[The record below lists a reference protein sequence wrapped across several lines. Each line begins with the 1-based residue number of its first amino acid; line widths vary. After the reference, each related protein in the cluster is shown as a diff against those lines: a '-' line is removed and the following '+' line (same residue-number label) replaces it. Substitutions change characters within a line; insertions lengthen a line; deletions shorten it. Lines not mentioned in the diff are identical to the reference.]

1 MTENLTSIPSAKAY
15 PVVGN
20 LPELARDPIAFFLDT
35 RRTYGDIFRYRFG
48 PRTVYFVA
56 HPDAVKHVLQDN
68 YTNYRKHTAY
78 DKIRPLVGEGLL
90 TSEGES
96 WLKNRRLAQPVFHRQ
111 RIGTFAE
118 MMTEETLLMMERW
131 RRFEPQEPFDL
142 LPEMMR
148 LTLTVVGRSLFSKDI
163 GGEADKI
170 GAALTFALHHANTRS
185 LQLVDLSK
193 LPIPN
198 NVRFNRAVGV
208 LDDLVYSLV
217 AERRASG
224 KDEGDLLSMLLH
236 AQDADTGE
244 SMSDRQLRDEVMTLF
259 LAGHETTANALSWI
273 FYLLSK
279 HTLVTQKLFNE
290 VDAVL
295 GRRTATL
302 EDTPNLTYTRQV
314 IDEGLRLYPPAWIIG
329 RQTLQDDRVGGAF
342 IPAGSDVT
350 ISPLVTQRHPL
361 FWSNPEG
368 FDPGRFTPER
378 SKQRHR
384 FAYFPFGG
392 GPRVCIGN
400 NFALLEMTLTLA
412 TVLQR
417 YELHLASGYP
427 VETHPGITLRPKEGV
442 FMTLKRRGLK

>member
-1 MTENLTSIPSAKAY
+1 MYESFTPIPSARAY
-15 PVVGN
+15 PLVGN
-20 LPELARDPIAFFLDT
+20 LPELARDPITFFLDT
-35 RRTYGDIFRYRFG
+35 RRTHGDTFRYQLG

-56 HPDAVKHVLQDN
+56 HPDDVKHVLQDN
-68 YTNYRKHTAY
+68 YINYRKHSAY
-78 DKIRPLVGEGLL
+78 DKIRPLVGDGLL

-118 MMTEETLLMMERW
+118 MMTEETLNMMERW
-131 RRFEPQEPFDL
+131 RRFKPKEPFDL

-163 GGEADKI
+163 GGESDKI
-170 GAALTFALHHANTRS
+170 GAALTFALHHANART
-185 LQLVDLSK
+185 LQLLDLSH
-193 LPIPN
+193 LPTPS
-198 NVRFNRAVGV
+198 NVRFNRAVRT
-208 LDDLVYSLV
+208 LDDLVYSLI
-217 AERRASG
+217 AERRTSN

-236 AQDADTGE
+236 AKDADTGE

-259 LAGHETTANALSWI
+259 LAGHETTANALSWL

-279 HTLVTQKLFNE
+279 HALVTQKLFNE
-290 VDAVL
+290 LDSVL

-302 EDTPNLTYTRQV
+302 EDAPALTYTRQV
-314 IDEGLRLYPPAWIIG
+314 IDEGLRLYPPAWLIG
-329 RQTLQDDRVGGAF
+329 RQALRDDRVGGAF
-342 IPAGSDVT
+342 IPAGSDVAV
-350 ISPLVTQRHPL
+350 SPLVTQRHPE

-368 FDPGRFTPER
+368 FDPARFNPEY

-400 NFALLEMTLTLA
+400 NFALLELTLTLA

-417 YELHLASGYP
+417 FELHLASGYP
-427 VETHPGITLRPKEGV
+427 VEPHAGITLRPKNGV
-442 FMTLKRRGLK
+442 FMTLKRRG